1 MTTEPRPNVL
11 ITKPSHYHGEY
22 PEVLEAVYIPNP
34 TKSMKKI
41 LVMARRFALKED
53 LVSVWVDRKSICD
66 VIGINRTT
74 AIYYKYPNDYKK
86 VLADGS
92 TAPATA
98 SQIHSAE
105 MVQDH
110 WW

>member
-1 MTTEPRPNVL
+1 MATKPRPNVM
-11 ITKPSHYHGEY
+11 IAKPSHYHGDY

-41 LVMARRFALKED
+41 LALARRFALNEI
-53 LVSVWVDRKSICD
+53 LVSIFVDRNSICD
-66 VIGINRTT
+66 VIGINKTT
-74 AIYYKYPNDYKK
+74 AIRYNYPNDYRK
-86 VLADGS
+86 VMADGS

-98 SQIHSAE
+98 SQIHEAE
-105 MVQDH
+105 MVQNH